1 MPRIAIIGAGIGGLA
16 AALSLR
22 QAGFEVDIYEQAP
35 ELTEVGGGIN
45 MGPNAV
51 RVLRRLGLSQGL
63 DRDGVR
69 PLTAHQRRWQDG
81 RTLQQAS
88 VNPQCEELYGA
99 PHLTL
104 HRRDLL
110 AVIASGFPTERIHLG
125 HRLAGFAD
133 RGDSIEA
140 WFDNGARVTADVLVG
155 ADGIHSTVRAQLF
168 GDEAPVFAGC
178 VAFRGLVPV
187 EAIADLG
194 LEIGNQSWVGPG
206 AHFVHYFVSG
216 GRLLNFVGCTEHD
229 IWNREDWTDRMATDR
244 ALAAFAGWHSQVRRI
259 IAAAETCFIWALFD
273 RDPLPK
279 WSVGRA
285 TLLGDACHPMY
296 PFMGQGAAMAIED
309 GPALAACLAAGGGD
323 VAAALR
329 RYEQARLPRV
339 SRLQAMSRANK
350 TRFHMPDGPDQQAR
364 DAEWARAGDR
374 APDTLRWLYDHD
386 PAALAPP
393 AG

>member
-1 MPRIAIIGAGIGGLA
+1 VLRIGIIGAGIGGLS
-16 AALSLR
+16 AALALR
-22 QAGFEVDIYEQAP
+22 QAGFEVDVYEQAA

-51 RVLRRLGLSQGL
+51 RVLRRLGLGPGL

-69 PLTAHQRRWQDG
+69 PLATQQRRWQDG
-81 RTLQQAS
+81 RTLQRAPL
-88 VNPQCEELYGA
+88 NPLCEELYGA
-99 PHLTL
+99 PHLTI

-110 AVIASGFPTERIHLG
+110 AVIAAGMPGERIHLG

-133 RGDSIEA
+133 RGDGVEA
-140 WFDNGARVTADVLVG
+140 WFENGARIAVDVLVG
-155 ADGIHSTVRAQLF
+155 ADGIHSTVRSRLF

-178 VAFRGLVPV
+178 VAYRGLVPLGR
-187 EAIADLG
+187 IADLG
-194 LEIGNQSWVGPG
+194 LELGNQSWLGPG
-206 AHFVHYFVSG
+206 GHFVHYFVSG
-216 GRLLNFVGCTEHD
+216 GRLLNFVGWTEHD
-229 IWNREDWTDRMATDR
+229 TWNREDWTDRAATDR
-244 ALAAFAGWHSQVRRI
+244 ALAAFAGWHPQVRRI

-273 RDPLPK
+273 RDPLPS

-296 PFMGQGAAMAIED
+296 PFMGQGAAQAIED
-309 GPALAACLAAGGGD
+309 GPALAACLAAAGDD

-350 TRFHMPDGPDQQAR
+350 TRFHMPDGPAQQAR
-364 DAEWARAGDR
+364 DAEWARVGDR
-374 APDTLRWLYDHD
+374 APDGLRWLYDHD
-386 PAALAPP
+386 PAALEPSTE
-393 AG
+393 